1 MSQKLP
7 VNNFEWIKDTSQF
20 NEDLIESYN
29 EENNEGYFFEVEVQ
43 YPEKLH
49 ELYNDLAFLP
59 ESMKIAKVEK
69 LLLIYM
75 IKLNMSFT

>member
-20 NEDLIESYN
+20 NEDLIESYH
-29 EENNEGYFFEVEVQ
+29 EENNEGYFFEVE
-43 YPEKLH
+43 ELH
-49 ELYNDLAFLP
+49 ELYNDLPFLP

-69 LLLIYM
+69 LLLISM